1 MNTMSLSKWML
12 FASTF
17 FVTFSGFS
25 QNKQFRII
33 GQVVNGNDGL
43 PLQMAAV
50 SILDVEKNL
59 VTGSLTNNK
68 GQFSISVTKG
78 EYYVSVTF
86 VGCKPYKSELIS
98 LKDEPV
104 VNLRTIA
111 LESDGELE
119 AVEIEAERPFMVNSI
134 DRKTYD
140 VEALEVTDGGTVN
153 EVLQVIPSV
162 DVDIDG
168 VVSLR
173 GNSNVVVLI
182 DGKPS
187 GMSAEDAASYFQTLP
202 AGAIE
207 KIEVIT
213 NPSAK
218 FDPDGMMGM
227 INIVSKVN
235 KFDGISGNV
244 KVSVGNGPNLNTS
257 GMLSIK
263 KGKWNAMAN
272 LGYNTRNGYAIGDTY
287 REVAEDEI
295 PVLLQTNDGARIT
308 SGFNGRLSA
317 TYTFNK
323 RNNIRFN
330 GSYGRRHFE
339 REESILYE
347 YQNLERN
354 FLNALGRE
362 SNGLGNMNMIR
373 AGVDFTHKF
382 KQDGRQLSLGINES
396 IFDGTFG
403 GDYIEFPVDEDLVA
417 DKSQILLDQRQLSPN
432 LRYTTTIQA
441 DYVHPLKKNNAIEA
455 GYKSIF
461 TTGDSRIS
469 SEVFDE
475 ESEQWLNEENITND
489 FVLQEQIHSVYGI
502 YKQSIKKFGYQLG
515 LRAEQAFTD
524 AELITTN
531 ETFYNEY
538 FSLFPS
544 LHLSY
549 WLPKTQQL
557 KASYSRRI
565 NRPRGR
571 QLNPFADY
579 SDPQNIRKGN
589 PFLYPEYIN
598 SIEAEYQKIFQ
609 KQTITAGV
617 YFKQVENMISRI
629 KTVEDAVST
638 VSFENAGTAIQYG
651 IEGSWNANVK
661 KWWRITASLNAFNMQ
676 INDVE
681 SDLSSEGYTLNSKLL
696 TSFTLPREYSLQLS
710 AQYNTPK
717 VVPQGQVSGQF
728 FLDASLNKKVLKNKA
743 TISIRGTDLFNTRSY
758 NFVTEGTNFYQESY
772 RKRQSRFVFVGFSYN
787 FGQFKERSFKGS
799 RSRDGG
805 GTDGETLEID

>member
-1 MNTMSLSKWML
+1 MNIMTLSKWILITL
-12 FASTF
+12 FVIAAS
-17 FVTFSGFS
+17 SGFS
-25 QNKQFRII
+25 QDSQLKIV
-33 GQVVNGNDGL
+33 GMVTNGDDNL

-50 SILDVEKNL
+50 SVLDADNNL
-59 VTGSLTNNK
+59 VTGSLTNEK
-68 GQFSISVTKG
+68 GQFSISVPKG

-98 LKDEPV
+98 PKDQPFINLKV
-104 VNLRTIA
+104 IA
-111 LESDGELE
+111 LEPDGELA

-173 GNSNVVVLI
+173 GNNNVVILI

-235 KFDGISGNV
+235 KFDGVSGNV

-257 GMLSIK
+257 GMLAIK
-263 KGKWNAMAN
+263 KGKWNAMLN
-272 LGYNTRNGYAIGDTY
+272 VGYNTRNGYSIGETY
-287 REVAEDEI
+287 REVTSDDV
-295 PVLLQTNDGARIT
+295 PVLLQTKDGGRLT
-308 SGFNGRLSA
+308 GGLNTRLSA
-317 TYTFNK
+317 TYSFNK
-323 RNNIRFN
+323 QNSIRIN
-330 GSYGRRHFE
+330 GSYGRRHFQ

-347 YQNLERN
+347 YQSLDNT

-362 SNGLGNMNMIR
+362 SNGQGSMNMIR
-373 AGVDFTHKF
+373 ASADFTHKF
-382 KQDGRQLSLGINES
+382 KKEGRQLSIGFNES

-403 GDYIEFPVDEDLVA
+403 GDYIEFPVDENLDP
-417 DKSQILLDQRQLSPN
+417 DKSEILLDQRQLSPN
-432 LRYTTTIQA
+432 LRFTTTVQA
-441 DYVHPLKKNNAIEA
+441 DYTHPLKKNNAIEA

-461 TTGDSRIS
+461 TTGDSEIS
-469 SEVFDE
+469 SEFFDE
-475 ESEQWLNEENITND
+475 ESGQWLNQTNITND

-502 YKQSIKKFGYQLG
+502 YKQNIKKFGYQVG

-544 LHLSY
+544 IHLSY

-565 NRPRGR
+565 NRPHGR

-598 SIEAEYQKIFQ
+598 SVEAEYQKIYQ

-629 KTVEDAVST
+629 KTVQDGIST
-638 VSFENAGTAIQYG
+638 VSFENAGTAVQYG
-651 IEGSWNANVK
+651 VEASWNANLK
-661 KWWRITASLNAFNMQ
+661 KWWRMTASLNGFNMQ

-696 TSFTLPREYSLQLS
+696 SSFTLPKNYSLQIS
-710 AQYNTPK
+710 ARYNTPK

-728 FLDASLNKKVLKNKA
+728 FMDASLNKKILKNKG
-743 TISIRGTDLFNTRSY
+743 TLSIRGTDIFNTRSY
-758 NFVTEGTNFYQESY
+758 NFETEGVNFYQESY

-787 FGQFKERSFKGS
+787 FGQYKERSFKGRGS
-799 RSRDGG
+799 REEGG
-805 GTDGETLEID
+805 SDGEALEID